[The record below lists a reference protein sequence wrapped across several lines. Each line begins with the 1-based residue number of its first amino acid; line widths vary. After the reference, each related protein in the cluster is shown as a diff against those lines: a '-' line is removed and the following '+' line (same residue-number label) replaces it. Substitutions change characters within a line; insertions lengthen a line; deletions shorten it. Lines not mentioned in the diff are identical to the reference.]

1 MSSPQGP
8 NSSATLQR
16 ADIVVIG
23 AGLAGLVAADEL
35 KDLDVVVL
43 ERDERPGGRLLS
55 RPAEPYWL
63 NFGAHMVG
71 GPDTPV
77 GSLATRLGLETR
89 PIRGRLMGMVHRGR
103 RLLRLRPELFPLAM
117 ELSPGERLA
126 MARMGLALR
135 LGARRFA
142 SVARTQ
148 AGEDEHERRRRLRR
162 FESVRTLSQYIGPL
176 PPSVAAILRAIT
188 ERTGADPDEMT
199 AGHGLRSFGNVWSSQ
214 APGRNIRGGSSLLSQ
229 ALAKVLG
236 PRVRLACCVTS
247 VVQRDLGVQVIY
259 RQAGESHQIH
269 AAAAVV
275 AVPASAAAELLH
287 DVPAWV
293 RESLRGL
300 RAGPFLTA
308 AALTHESDP
317 MPWDGHYAIATPDRS
332 FSVLFNVATT
342 VREPGRRERGG
353 SIMLFRGARGAARLM
368 QESDAS
374 IAAQFRI
381 DLEAEFPEA
390 RGLIGDLTI
399 QRWTIGAPFT
409 ALGTPDLLD
418 SLERPLARIL
428 LAGDYLEFPNLEAA
442 AAAGRLAAGRARQLC
457 GPG

>member
-214 APGRNIRGGSSLLSQ
+214 APGRNIRGGSSRLSE
-229 ALAKVLG
+229 ALAQLLG
-236 PRVRLACCVTS
+236 PRVRLACCATS
-247 VVQRDLGVQVIY
+247 VVEKDHGVQVTY
-259 RQAGESHQIH
+259 RHAGELYRID
-269 AAAAVV
+269 AAAAIV
-275 AVPASAAAELLH
+275 AVPAPTAAELLH
-287 DVPAWV
+287 DVPGWV

-300 RAGPFLTA
+300 HAGPFLTA
-308 AALTHESDP
+308 AAVEL
-317 MPWDGHYAIATPDRS
+317 I
-332 FSVLFNVATT
+332 
-342 VREPGRRERGG
+342 GRRATRWLPRGE
-353 SIMLFRGARGAARLM
+353 
-368 QESDAS
+368 ESV
-374 IAAQFRI
+374 R
-381 DLEAEFPEA
+381 
-390 RGLIGDLTI
+390 
-399 QRWTIGAPFT
+399 
-409 ALGTPDLLD
+409 
-418 SLERPLARIL
+418 
-428 LAGDYLEFPNLEAA
+428 
-442 AAAGRLAAGRARQLC
+442 
-457 GPG
+457 